1 MVHESGNSGSR
12 GTTSSVALFALGALV
27 GAGVALL
34 LAPRTGKETRRRLA
48 DAGERWGDA
57 ARKQVEHA
65 GEIAN
70 DIKRNAQS
78 VVDEARRGFEQN
90 SKSHE
95 PAPMHVRTELSSR

>member
-1 MVHESGNSGSR
+1 MVHDNGASR
-12 GTTSSVALFALGALV
+12 GTTSSVALGFALGALV

-48 DAGERWGDA
+48 DAGERFGDA

-78 VVDEARRGFEQN
+78 TFEEARRGFEQGQR
-90 SKSHE
+90 SHD
-95 PAPMHVRTELSSR
+95 PAPMRTELTR

>member
-1 MVHESGNSGSR
+1 MGHESGNG
-12 GTTSSVALFALGALV
+12 GTASVALSFALGALV

-65 GEIAN
+65 SEIAH

-78 VVDEARRGFEQN
+78 TVEEARRAFEQN

-95 PAPMHVRTELSSR
+95 PAPMRTELSR